1 MKVEISEQELNF
13 INNIMQTVKINEQV
27 VPLQEL
33 LHVMQKLNTPVKEDT
48 PEEDTEV

>member
-33 LHVMQKLNTPVKEDT
+33 LHVMQKLNTPIDEDT
-48 PEEDTEV
+48 GKENTEV